1 MGFSQIVYI
10 WTAII
15 PVIVLLYYFFRK
27 KYTDQTVSSTLFW
40 SEIMQETR
48 VSPYLKHLQKNA
60 LLYLQLLALLLLVL
74 ALMNPY
80 LKKSTIAGTQVIF
93 IVDTSATM
101 LAGKEQSTFDTHKK
115 EMLSLVEQLDGRP
128 VTLITTGNTPQA
140 VLQQETNIKEIKQAI
155 HDLQVTY
162 ETAQMNKVLDVAQAF
177 VGGDTQT
184 SIYVFTD
191 TLDKKQLPM
200 EEDSVKWLVYGAA
213 KDLTN
218 VAITRFAAT
227 TDGKA
232 VMALVQLQN
241 DTNEEQ
247 NFKLALQNEKGEEV
261 ITEEVTLPAN
271 ETITKT
277 FKDLPLTNIMHASL
291 DIQDDYAIDNMQ
303 AVLLQTTTSKIV
315 VDQNMHQL
323 VQKGFQTISNGVKIV
338 PPLQVPDNQDATVVT
353 NQTALLAQMT
363 NPVVLFGRD
372 DAEKIEANSSVTTT
386 SDSLFAFSSL
396 DDVYVSA
403 VYPPIE
409 NYKTIATVGQDP
421 FIQRSPKGDIV
432 ILADIEDTD
441 WPLHPSFPLFLWSVE
456 QALSE
461 SIGSIGLFVP
471 NEERAVALAQGDWSV
486 FSQEDEFLSIIDNGL
501 LTAPMKPGIYT
512 ARTND
517 EEKHLIVQLQSQ
529 ERVIEK
535 GTSYTLG
542 ELQENGKEEQSK
554 SSFVPWLIL
563 IILVLLVMEW
573 EVQRRR
579 GFTN

>member
-1 MGFSQIVYI
+1 
-10 WTAII
+10 
-15 PVIVLLYYFFRK
+15 
-27 KYTDQTVSSTLFW
+27 
-40 SEIMQETR
+40 MQETR

-60 LLYLQLLALLLLVL
+60 LLYLQLLALILLVL

-80 LKKSTIAGTQVIF
+80 LKKSTIAGAQTIF

-101 LAGKEQSTFDTHKK
+101 LAGKGQSTFDTHKK

-140 VLQQETNIKEIKQAI
+140 VLQQETNTKDIKQAI
-155 HDLQVTY
+155 QDLQVTY
-162 ETAQMNKVLDVAQAF
+162 ETAQMNKALDVAQAF
-177 VGGDTQT
+177 VGDIQT

-200 EEDSVKWLVYGAA
+200 EKDSVKWIVHGAE

-247 NFKLALQNEKGEEV
+247 NFTLALQNEKGEE
-261 ITEEVTLPAN
+261 IIAEEITLPAN
-271 ETITKT
+271 EAVTKT
-277 FKDLPLTNIMHASL
+277 FKDLPLTNTMSATL
-291 DIQDDYAIDNMQ
+291 DVQDDYAIDNSQ

-323 VQKGFQTISNGVKIV
+323 VQKGFQTISNDVKIV
-338 PPLQVPDNQDATVVT
+338 PALQVPDNKDTTVVT
-353 NQTALLAQMT
+353 NQTALLTQMT
-363 NPVVLFGRD
+363 KPVVLFGRD
-372 DAEKIEANSSVTTT
+372 DAEKREANSSVKTT

-396 DDVYVSA
+396 EDVYVSA

-409 NYKTIATVGQDP
+409 NYKTIATVGEEP
-421 FIQRSPKGDIV
+421 FIQRSPKGDIIV
-432 ILADIEDTD
+432 LADIEDTD

-456 QALSE
+456 QELSE
-461 SIGSIGLFVP
+461 SIGSIGLFAP
-471 NEERAVALAQGDWSV
+471 NEERAVALAQGDWSIY
-486 FSQEDEFLSIIDNGL
+486 SQEDEFLSTIENGL

-512 ARTND
+512 ARTNG

-529 ERVIEK
+529 ERVIEQ

-542 ELQENGKEEQSK
+542 ELQENDKEELSK
-554 SSFVPWLIL
+554 ASFVPWLIL